1 MQKLIFNKSKIIG
14 YLLLSSLAA
23 TSFNSCTK
31 NNLTVDVSPVVA
43 PDAVAFIPTTAVNRV
58 SYYVKSTN
66 DPFMIPV
73 GITNV
78 SSVDRTFN
86 LTYTSNKAAAGTQYN
101 APATVTI
108 KAGAA
113 VDSILFKGLFSGY
126 PTGRKD
132 TVKVKFSGV
141 NTVNLK
147 DSFELIMQGYCDV
160 IATNLTGNYASSTDT
175 YGGSASGKPNYV
187 ANISSWT
194 PLSATSSTI
203 IIKNMGATPDNGWG
217 PFSPTD
223 GSLNPGIL
231 ATLDWSNPA
240 NFSVT
245 IAKQNYFNDGSG
257 NSTITATGSFSSCDN
272 TFTITCKVTYAGNGV
287 TYTHISYLRR

>member
-1 MQKLIFNKSKIIG
+1 MQKLMFNKSKILS
-14 YLLLSSLAA
+14 YLVFAILAA

-31 NNLTVDVSPVVA
+31 DNLSVDVSPLVA
-43 PDAVAFIPTTAVNRV
+43 PDALAFVPVTAVNRV

-66 DPFMIPV
+66 DPFIIPV

-86 LTYTSNKAAAGTQYN
+86 LTYSSTKATAGTQYN

-113 VDSILFKGLFSGY
+113 VDSISFKGLFSGY

-141 NTVNLK
+141 STVNLK

-160 IATNLTGNYASSTDT
+160 VAANLIGNYTTSTDT
-175 YGGSASGKPNYV
+175 YNGAASGKPNYV
-187 ANISSWT
+187 ASISSWI
-194 PLSATSSTI
+194 PLSATSATI
-203 IIKNMGATPDNGWG
+203 VIKNMGATSDNGWG

-223 GSLNPGIL
+223 GSINPGIL

-257 NSTITATGSFSSCDN
+257 NSTITATGTFSSCDN
-272 TFTITCKVTYAGNGV
+272 TFTITCKVTYAGNGS
-287 TYTHISYLRR
+287 TYTHVSYLRR